1 MYPGV
6 GTDGGRPSADVSAAG
21 VVVAAYVRSDG
32 AAQGG
37 PGELVDVGVVR
48 DTGDNGREL
57 CPTIVQPRRRR
68 FVDHGVNVVHRHHE
82 RRARIYR
89 TKNKKYKIPDMLK
102 SVICA
107 VKDKLL
113 QKRIQKKLGNRGIEI
128 HCPFTITNAN
138 NLVA

>member
-1 MYPGV
+1 M
-6 GTDGGRPSADVSAAG
+6 RPPANVPAAS
-21 VVVAAYVRSDG
+21 VVVAAHVRSDG
-32 AAQGG
+32 ATQGG
-37 PGELVDVGVVR
+37 TGESDSIRFVR

-57 CPTIVQPRRRR
+57 CSTIVQPRRRR

-102 SVICA
+102 SVISA